1 MNENI
6 RKIFDML
13 GVEPGET
20 FKVKGYEGDFKIYKD
35 LMSVRWGVSN
45 KDNFNFYSW
54 FIDILINPNKIIKL
68 PKKKKKLRDLTK
80 KEYEKWQENNCGKD
94 NPCYNCLFKNI
105 PCHSFIDVC
114 WINHKDLYS
123 DKFLDQEV
131 EVEE

>member
-1 MNENI
+1 MTDNVRQVFSILDIKPNE
-6 RKIFDML
+6 R
-13 GVEPGET
+13 
-20 FKVKGYEGDFKIYKD
+20 FKIEGSGDTVYH
-35 LMSVRWGVSN
+35 
-45 KDNFNFYSW
+45 
-54 FIDILINPNKIIKL
+54 IDESLYTYREGIVCGGLNLLINGDLKIIKL
-68 PKKKKKLRDLTK
+68 PKEPKKKKLRDLTK

-123 DKFLDQEV
+123 DKFLDQEI